1 MGQVTLIEARLRCI
15 VGTMAKRMETDKQ
28 TVNGRMRVVITG
40 LGMISALGPN
50 VETTWSRMLEGRS
63 GTRLLESAAV
73 QDVPPATVAQI
84 DWDPKVHMER
94 KDTRRTSRA
103 TQFAW
108 KATQEAIE
116 HAQLDLTQENLNR
129 IGIEI
134 GDAFG
139 GWDLI
144 EEQSELLHRH
154 GYKRINPI
162 MCLAALISGTPT
174 YIGMRLGVTGV
185 TTSPVTACATGISA
199 IGEGARRIQ
208 DQEVDVMLAGGSDG
222 YITPMAVAM
231 FARLGAMSRETEHPA
246 QACAPFSGNRN
257 GMIIGEGAAV
267 VVLESL
273 AHAQARGAPI
283 LAEFAGYAL
292 RLDPHDFT
300 HPDPTG
306 RAPALAMQEAMMAGG
321 LAATDIHWIAAHGTA
336 TIVNDRMETQ
346 AIHKALG
353 EWAPHCPVTGLKGM
367 LGHAMGGA
375 GAQNVVTAVK
385 AMQENIIPP
394 TINYRTADPDCDLD
408 YVPNE
413 ARPHTVHAALTNGI
427 GMGGQSASLALK
439 RYRP

>member
-1 MGQVTLIEARLRCI
+1 MV
-15 VGTMAKRMETDKQ
+15 
-28 TVNGRMRVVITG
+28 TG
-40 LGMISALGPN
+40 LGMITALGLD
-50 VETTWSRMLEGRS
+50 VETTWNQMLAGRS
-63 GTRLLESAAV
+63 GTRLLESQTIPDMSEAA
-73 QDVPPATVAQI
+73 AAWI
-84 DWDPKVHMER
+84 DWNPADHMER

-108 KATQEAIE
+108 KATQEALQ
-116 HAQLDLTQENLNR
+116 HARLDLAQEETSR

-144 EEQSELLHRH
+144 EEQTQLLYSR

-174 YIGMRLGVTGV
+174 YIGMRLGVTGMA
-185 TTSPVTACATGISA
+185 SSQVTACATGVSA

-208 DQEVDVMLAGGSDG
+208 NREADVVLAGGSDG
-222 YITPMAVAM
+222 YITPMTIAM
-231 FARLGAMSRETEHPA
+231 FSRLGAMSRETTHPD
-246 QACAPFSGNRN
+246 QACAPFSGNRT
-257 GMIIGEGAAV
+257 GMVIGEGAGI

-273 AHAQARGAPI
+273 PHAQVRGAPI

-292 RLDPHDFT
+292 RLDPNDFT
-300 HPDPTG
+300 NPDPDG
-306 RAPALAMQEAMMAGG
+306 IASARAMQDAMAAGG
-321 LAATDIHWIAAHGTA
+321 LAPADIHWIAAHGTA
-336 TIVNDRMETQ
+336 TIANDKMETR

-353 EWAPHCPVTGLKGM
+353 DQAPHCPVTGLKSM

-375 GAQNVVTAVK
+375 GAQSVVTLVK

-394 TINYRTADPDCDLD
+394 TINYQTADPDCDLD
-408 YVPNE
+408 YVPNT
-413 ARPHTVHAALTNGI
+413 ARPHTVNAALANGI

-439 RYRP
+439 RYHP